1 MCIKISVVIPTFKRP
16 QLLLKCLS
24 ALKNQSFSPENYEVI
39 VVTDGPD
46 DETRQNV
53 KSFTN
58 QHHLLNFICNNLN
71 IKAGP
76 AAARN
81 KGASLAKG
89 ELIVFTDDD
98 CVPDNNWLQSYW
110 NAFCKE
116 QQKEIAF
123 SGKTVVPRSGKLT
136 DYEKNIANLET
147 AEFITANCACTK
159 QAFKKVNGFDE
170 DFEIAWR
177 EDSEL
182 QFKFITASVPIIK
195 INEALVVHPV
205 RDAPWAISLK
215 EQKKS
220 KFNAL
225 LHKKH
230 PLLYKE
236 KIGIKPLWNYY
247 AMVVLLPI
255 CILSYIKTLPVIFA
269 ISFSCWLFLVVQF
282 IVKRLKGTSK
292 NLNHIIEI
300 IFTSVLIPFLSVFWN
315 LYGSAR
321 YKKLVL

>member
-1 MCIKISVVIPTFKRP
+1 MSIKISVVIPTFKRP
-16 QLLLKCLS
+16 QLLNKCLL
-24 ALKNQSFSPENYEVI
+24 ALKNQSFSSENYEVI

-46 DETRQNV
+46 ETTRQKV
-53 KSFTN
+53 ESFAN
-58 QHHLLNFICNNLN
+58 EHHLLTFICKNLN

-81 KGASLAKG
+81 QGASSAKG

-98 CVPDNNWLQSYW
+98 CAPHTNWLQSYW

-116 QQKEIAF
+116 QNKEIAF
-123 SGKTVVPRSGKLT
+123 SGKTIVPRAGKPT

-147 AEFITANCACTK
+147 AEFITANCACTTR
-159 QAFKKVNGFDE
+159 AFKKVNGFDE
-170 DFEIAWR
+170 DFKIAWR

-195 INEALVVHPV
+195 VDKALVVHPV
-205 RDAPWAISLK
+205 RNAPWGVSLK

-230 PLLYKE
+230 PSLYRE

-247 AMVVLLPI
+247 AIVVLLPV
-255 CILSYIKTLPVIFA
+255 CILSYLQTLPVIFA
-269 ISFSCWLFLVVQF
+269 ISFSCWLFLLAQF
-282 IVKRLKGTSK
+282 TLKRLKGTSK
-292 NLNHIIEI
+292 KFNHITEI
-300 IFTSVLIPFLSVFWN
+300 IVTSILIPFLSVFWN

>member
-46 DETRQNV
+46 EATRQNV
-53 KSFTN
+53 ESFTN
-58 QHHLLNFICNNLN
+58 EHHLLNFICDNL
-71 IKAGP
+71 IVKAGP

-81 KGASLAKG
+81 HGASSAKG

-98 CVPDNNWLQSYW
+98 CMPDVNWLQSYW
-110 NAFCKE
+110 NEYCEE
-116 QQKEIAF
+116 QKNEIAF
-123 SGKTVVPRSGKLT
+123 SGKTVVPRAGKPT
-136 DYEKNIANLET
+136 DYERNIANLET

-159 QAFKKVNGFDE
+159 LAFKKVNGFDE
-170 DFEIAWR
+170 DFKIAWR

-182 QFKFITASVPIIK
+182 QFKFITASIPIIK
-195 INEALVVHPV
+195 VNEALVVHPV
-205 RDAPWAISLK
+205 RNAPWGVSLK

-220 KFNAL
+220 RFNAL

-247 AMVVLLPI
+247 AMIVLLPV
-255 CILSYIKTLPVIFA
+255 CILSYLQAMPVIFA
-269 ISFSCWLFLVVQF
+269 ISFSCWLILLAQF
-282 IVKRLKGTSK
+282 TLKRLKGTSK
-292 NLNHIIEI
+292 KLNHITEI
-300 IFTSVLIPFLSVFWN
+300 IVTSVLIPFLSVFWN